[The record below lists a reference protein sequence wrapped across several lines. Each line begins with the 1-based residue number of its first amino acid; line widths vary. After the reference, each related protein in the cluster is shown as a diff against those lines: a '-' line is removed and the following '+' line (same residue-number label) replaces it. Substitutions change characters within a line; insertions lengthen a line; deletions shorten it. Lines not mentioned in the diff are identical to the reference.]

1 VQNEVIRQNHT
12 MEGVTDV
19 NESVT
24 VVLTI
29 DFQQFSWYNSTYRQ
43 ILRKCYETA
52 IVRHNPFNVLR
63 KAMNVRERLAEN
75 SVTITGAGIAL
86 VSPEMMVA
94 IVGLLI
100 TIGGFVWSVWRD
112 KQSQADRR
120 KQDAASLR
128 ELKRHNQEVER
139 IALMEAEARIRGLS
153 DE

>member
-1 VQNEVIRQNHT
+1 MNE
-12 MEGVTDV
+12 E
-19 NESVT
+19 VT
-24 VVLTI
+24 VAHPI

-52 IVRHNPFNVLR
+52 LPLESSDLNGKNALEQFLHNPFNVLR
-63 KAMNVRERLAEN
+63 KAMNVRARLAEN